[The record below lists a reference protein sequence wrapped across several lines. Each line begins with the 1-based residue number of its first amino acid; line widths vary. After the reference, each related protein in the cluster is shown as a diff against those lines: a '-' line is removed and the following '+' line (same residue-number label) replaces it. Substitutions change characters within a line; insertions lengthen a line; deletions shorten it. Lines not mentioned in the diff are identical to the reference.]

1 MYPASFD
8 YSAPSTIDEALQLLA
23 QHGENAKLLAGGHS
37 LLPLMKLR
45 FAQPTHVVDLR
56 RIPSLRGIRRESS
69 ALIIG
74 AMTTYN
80 ELAASRDVHDA
91 APVIADAAAHI
102 GDPQVRNRGTIGGS
116 LAHAD
121 PAADL
126 PAVIL
131 ALGAT
136 IVAVGPNGRRAIRA
150 DEFFREIFTT
160 ALSNDELLAEI
171 RIPVSAARSG
181 SAYAKHIHP
190 ASRFAV
196 VGVAAMVDLERMSER
211 IQRVRIAVTGFG
223 NTPLRAIGVEE
234 ALSGRTADPD
244 TIAVA
249 AMELDAGADAS
260 DDSANAHKVQLARVC
275 ADRAIRHA
283 VERAR

>member
-23 QHGENAKLLAGGHS
+23 QHGESAKLLAGGHS

-56 RIPSLRGIRRESS
+56 RIPSLRGIRREGS

-80 ELAASRDVHDA
+80 ELVTSTDVHDS
-91 APVIADAAAHI
+91 APAIVDAASQI

-136 IVAVGPNGRRAIRA
+136 IVAVGPAGRRTIPA
-150 DEFFREIFTT
+150 DEFFRDLFST
-160 ALSNDELLAEI
+160 ALGTNELIAEV
-171 RIPVSAARSG
+171 RVPVSTARSA
-181 SAYAKHIHP
+181 SAYAKHAHP
-190 ASRFAV
+190 ASRFAL
-196 VGVAAMVDLERMSER
+196 VGAAAAIDLERMSDR

-223 NTPLRAIGVEE
+223 NTPLRAISVEE
-234 ALSGRTADPD
+234 ALTGRTADPD

-249 AMELDAGADAS
+249 AMELDTPDAS
-260 DDSANAHKVQLARVC
+260 AAEGEYKIQLARVC
-275 ADRAIRHA
+275 TDAALRRAA
-283 VERAR
+283 ERAR

>member
-1 MYPASFD
+1 
-8 YSAPSTIDEALQLLA
+8 
-23 QHGENAKLLAGGHS
+23 
-37 LLPLMKLR
+37 
-45 FAQPTHVVDLR
+45 
-56 RIPSLRGIRRESS
+56 LRGIRREGS

-80 ELAASRDVHDA
+80 ELVTSTDVHDS
-91 APVIADAAAHI
+91 APAIVDAASQI

-136 IVAVGPNGRRAIRA
+136 IVAVGPTGRRTISA
-150 DEFFREIFTT
+150 DEFFRDLFST
-160 ALSNDELLAEI
+160 ALGTNELIAEV
-171 RIPVSAARSG
+171 RVPVSTARSA
-181 SAYAKHIHP
+181 SAYAKHAHP
-190 ASRFAV
+190 ASRFAL
-196 VGVAAMVDLERMSER
+196 VGAAAAIDLERMSDR

-223 NTPLRAIGVEE
+223 NTPLRAISVEE
-234 ALSGRTADPD
+234 ALTGRTADAD

-249 AMELDAGADAS
+249 AMELDTPDAS
-260 DDSANAHKVQLARVC
+260 GAEGEYKIQLARVC
-275 ADRAIRHA
+275 TDAALRRAA
-283 VERAR
+283 ERAR

>member
-56 RIPSLRGIRRESS
+56 RIPSLRGIRRETST
-69 ALIIG
+69 LMIG

-80 ELAASRDVHDA
+80 ELATSPDVRDA
-91 APVIADAAAHI
+91 APILVDAASQI

-136 IVAVGPNGRRAIRA
+136 LVAVGPGGRRTISA
-150 DEFFREIFTT
+150 DDFFRDLFTT
-160 ALSNDELLAEI
+160 SLDPNELLAEI
-171 RIPVSAARSG
+171 RVPISTARAG
-181 SAYAKHIHP
+181 SAYAKHAHP
-190 ASRFAV
+190 ASRFAL
-196 VGVAAMVDLERMSER
+196 VGAAATIDLERMSDR

-223 NTPLRAIGVEE
+223 NTPLRAISVEE
-234 ALSGRTADPD
+234 ALTGRTADPD
-244 TIAVA
+244 AISVA
-249 AMELDAGADAS
+249 AMELDAPETSGVDGGY
-260 DDSANAHKVQLARVC
+260 KEQLARVC
-275 ADRAIRHA
+275 VDAALRRA